1 MKILHTSDWH
11 LGQSFFTKSRKK
23 EHAAFLKWFLQQVEA
38 HQIDAIIVAGDVF
51 DTGTPPSYARELY
64 HAFIGELQSK
74 QCTLVVLGGNHDSV
88 SVLNESKALLKYLN
102 SHVIASTYGE
112 LSEQV
117 IALNDR
123 KGQPR
128 AVLCAVPFIR
138 PRDVL
143 ISEAGQSATDKRQ
156 ALGDAIKQ
164 HYASLYNEASSLRT
178 SLEEEQGKEGSENS
192 AAIPIIATGHLT
204 ALGVSQSES
213 VRDIYIGTLEG
224 FDATGFPPADYI
236 ALGHIHRPQKVAKT
250 EHIRY
255 SGSPIPL
262 SFDELNTQK
271 QVVLVSF
278 DTESTTPIISTL
290 PVPRFQ
296 AMEVIKGDLKAI
308 EEAINKSEAIRFAS
322 QIDDDVNTKSAPLA
336 SDKAMSTKD
345 KALSAAD
352 QALSAAD
359 QAHSATEQTF
369 SAKDPVWLCIE
380 VETEDYLT
388 DLQQRIQSLLEGKNA
403 EILQL
408 KRKRKRTVNSLTEKQ
423 NVQLSEL
430 SVNEVFEARL
440 ALEAI
445 NDDPSRE
452 TEDALSENESC
463 ADVAED
469 PGSEKTLSRINRI
482 RQLFN
487 KAVERVHINDEDAEV
502 LGETSKS
509 NTAGYNSDKTSSQNE
524 SDVSPTS
531 TGESEQDQYRVH
543 KQDHKGKGE

>member
-1 MKILHTSDWH
+1 MRFSISNATSLVLFYMKILHTSDWH
-11 LGQSFFTKSRKK
+11 LGQSFFTKSRKN
-23 EHAAFLKWFLQQVEA
+23 EHAAFLKWLLQQVEA

-64 HAFIGELQSK
+64 HAFIGELQGM

-102 SHVIASTYGE
+102 SHVIASTYGD

-117 IALNDR
+117 ITLNDR
-123 KGQPR
+123 NGQPS

-143 ISEAGQSATDKRQ
+143 VSEAGQSGTDKRQ

-164 HYASLYNEASSLRT
+164 HYGALYNEALSLRA
-178 SLEEEQGKEGSENS
+178 SMEEKRIKEGSKNS

-224 FDATGFPPADYI
+224 FDAKGFPPADYI

-271 QVVLVSF
+271 QVVLITFES
-278 DTESTTPIISTL
+278 ESTTPTISTL

-308 EEAINKSEAIRFAS
+308 EAAINKSEAIALAS
-322 QIDDDVNTKSAPLA
+322 QTDDAV
-336 SDKAMSTKD
+336 
-345 KALSAAD
+345 
-352 QALSAAD
+352 
-359 QAHSATEQTF
+359 SATDNAI
-369 SAKDPVWLCIE
+369 SPKDPVWLCIE

-388 DLQQRIQSLLEGKNA
+388 DLQQRIQGLLEGRNA

-430 SVNEVFEARL
+430 SVNDVFEARL
-440 ALEAI
+440 ALESIEDNPTSESAPSESVQTTLLDDDQSAGGTEEAGSKI
-445 NDDPSRE
+445 NAP
-452 TEDALSENESC
+452 
-463 ADVAED
+463 
-469 PGSEKTLSRINRI
+469 RINRI

-487 KAVERVHINDEDAEV
+487 EAVEQVHTNDEDAEV
-502 LGETSKS
+502 PVETSLA
-509 NTAGYNSDKTSSQNE
+509 NTTDN
-524 SDVSPTS
+524 
-531 TGESEQDQYRVH
+531 
-543 KQDHKGKGE
+543 KGE

>member
-1 MKILHTSDWH
+1 MRFSISNATSLVHFYMKILHTSDWH
-11 LGQSFFTKSRKK
+11 LGQSFFTKSRKN
-23 EHAAFLKWFLQQVEA
+23 EHAAFLKWLLQQVEV

-64 HAFIGELQSK
+64 HAFIGELQGM

-117 IALNDR
+117 ITLNDR
-123 KGQPR
+123 KGQPS
-128 AVLCAVPFIR
+128 AVMCAVPFIR

-143 ISEAGQSATDKRQ
+143 VSEAGQSGTDKRQ

-164 HYASLYNEASSLRT
+164 HYGALYNEALSLRA
-178 SLEEEQGKEGSENS
+178 SIEEKQGEEGSKNS

-224 FDATGFPPADYI
+224 FDAKGFPPADYI

-271 QVVLVSF
+271 QVVLVTFES
-278 DTESTTPIISTL
+278 ESTTPTISTL

-308 EEAINKSEAIRFAS
+308 EAAINKSDAITLAS
-322 QIDDDVNTKSAPLA
+322 QTDDAVSEV
-336 SDKAMSTKD
+336 D
-345 KALSAAD
+345 KALSEFNKTV
-352 QALSAAD
+352 
-359 QAHSATEQTF
+359 SATDNAI
-369 SAKDPVWLCIE
+369 SSKDPVWLCIE

-388 DLQQRIQSLLEGKNA
+388 DLQQRIQGLLEGKNA

-430 SVNEVFEARL
+430 SVNDVFEARL
-440 ALEAI
+440 ALESIEDNPTSESAPTESAQATLL
-445 NDDPSRE
+445 DDDQSTRAME
-452 TEDALSENESC
+452 QA
-463 ADVAED
+463 
-469 PGSEKTLSRINRI
+469 GSEKIASRLNRI

-487 KAVERVHINDEDAEV
+487 EAVEQVHTNDEDAEV
-502 LGETSKS
+502 PVETSLA
-509 NTAGYNSDKTSSQNE
+509 NTTDN
-524 SDVSPTS
+524 
-531 TGESEQDQYRVH
+531 
-543 KQDHKGKGE
+543 KGE

>member
-1 MKILHTSDWH
+1 MRISISNATSLVLFYMKILHTSDWH
-11 LGQSFFTKSRKK
+11 LGQSFFTKSRKN
-23 EHAAFLKWFLQQVEA
+23 EHAAFLKWLLQQVEA

-64 HAFIGELQSK
+64 HAFIGELQGM

-88 SVLNESKALLKYLN
+88 SVLNESKALLKHLN
-102 SHVIASTYGE
+102 SHVIASTYGD

-117 IALNDR
+117 ITLNDR
-123 KGQPR
+123 NGQPS

-143 ISEAGQSATDKRQ
+143 VSEAGQSGTDKRQ

-164 HYASLYNEASSLRT
+164 HYGALYNEALSLRA
-178 SLEEEQGKEGSENS
+178 SIEEKQGEEGSKNS

-224 FDATGFPPADYI
+224 FDAKGFPPADYI

-271 QVVLVSF
+271 QVVLITFES
-278 DTESTTPIISTL
+278 ESTTPTISTL

-308 EEAINKSEAIRFAS
+308 ETAINKSDAITLAS
-322 QIDDDVNTKSAPLA
+322 QTDDAVSEV
-336 SDKAMSTKD
+336 D
-345 KALSAAD
+345 KALSEFNKP
-352 QALSAAD
+352 LSATDNAI
-359 QAHSATEQTF
+359 S
-369 SAKDPVWLCIE
+369 SKDPVWLCIE

-388 DLQQRIQSLLEGKNA
+388 DLQQRIQGLLEGKNA

-408 KRKRKRTVNSLTEKQ
+408 KRKRKRKVNSLTEKQ

-430 SVNEVFEARL
+430 SVNDVFEARL
-440 ALEAI
+440 ALESIEDNPTSESAQSGSVPTESAQATLL
-445 NDDPSRE
+445 DDDQSAGA
-452 TEDALSENESC
+452 TEQA
-463 ADVAED
+463 
-469 PGSEKTLSRINRI
+469 GSEKNAPRINRI

-487 KAVERVHINDEDAEV
+487 EAIEQVHTNDEDAEV
-502 LGETSKS
+502 PVETSLA
-509 NTAGYNSDKTSSQNE
+509 NTTDN
-524 SDVSPTS
+524 
-531 TGESEQDQYRVH
+531 
-543 KQDHKGKGE
+543 KGE

>member
-1 MKILHTSDWH
+1 MRFSISNATSLVHFYMKILHTSDWH
-11 LGQSFFTKSRKK
+11 LGQSFFTKSRKN
-23 EHAAFLKWFLQQVEA
+23 EHAAFLKWLLQQVEV

-64 HAFIGELQSK
+64 HAFIGELQGM

-117 IALNDR
+117 ITLNDR
-123 KGQPR
+123 KGQPS

-143 ISEAGQSATDKRQ
+143 VSEAGQSGTDKRQ

-164 HYASLYNEASSLRT
+164 HYGTLYNEALSLRA
-178 SLEEEQGKEGSENS
+178 SMEEKRIKDGSENS

-224 FDATGFPPADYI
+224 FDAKGFPPADYI

-271 QVVLVSF
+271 QVVLITFES
-278 DTESTTPIISTL
+278 ESTTPTISTL

-308 EEAINKSEAIRFAS
+308 EAAINKSDAITLAS
-322 QIDDDVNTKSAPLA
+322 QTDDAVSEV
-336 SDKAMSTKD
+336 DKP
-345 KALSAAD
+345 LSATDNAI
-352 QALSAAD
+352 S
-359 QAHSATEQTF
+359 S
-369 SAKDPVWLCIE
+369 KDPVWLCIE

-388 DLQQRIQSLLEGKNA
+388 DLQQRIQGLLEGKNA

-408 KRKRKRTVNSLTEKQ
+408 KRKRKRTVNSLTEKH

-430 SVNEVFEARL
+430 SVNDVFEARL
-440 ALEAI
+440 ALESIEDSSATESAQSGSI
-445 NDDPSRE
+445 PTESAQATLLDDDQSTRSME
-452 TEDALSENESC
+452 QA
-463 ADVAED
+463 
-469 PGSEKTLSRINRI
+469 GSEKNAPRINRI

-487 KAVERVHINDEDAEV
+487 EAVEQVHTNDEDAEV
-502 LGETSKS
+502 PVETSLA
-509 NTAGYNSDKTSSQNE
+509 NTTEN
-524 SDVSPTS
+524 
-531 TGESEQDQYRVH
+531 
-543 KQDHKGKGE
+543 KGE

>member
-1 MKILHTSDWH
+1 
-11 LGQSFFTKSRKK
+11 
-23 EHAAFLKWFLQQVEA
+23 QVEV

-64 HAFIGELQSK
+64 HAFIGELQGM

-117 IALNDR
+117 ITLNDR
-123 KGQPR
+123 KGQPS

-143 ISEAGQSATDKRQ
+143 VSEAGQSGTDKRQ

-164 HYASLYNEASSLRT
+164 HYGTLYNEALSLRA
-178 SLEEEQGKEGSENS
+178 SMEEKRIKDGSENS

-224 FDATGFPPADYI
+224 FDAKGFPPADYI

-271 QVVLVSF
+271 QVVLITFES
-278 DTESTTPIISTL
+278 ESTTPTISTL

-308 EEAINKSEAIRFAS
+308 EAAINKSDAITLASQTHDDSNTNSAPVANQKADSAMDNAIR
-322 QIDDDVNTKSAPLA
+322 P
-336 SDKAMSTKD
+336 
-345 KALSAAD
+345 
-352 QALSAAD
+352 
-359 QAHSATEQTF
+359 
-369 SAKDPVWLCIE
+369 KDPVWLCIE

-388 DLQQRIQSLLEGKNA
+388 DLQQRIQGLLEGKNA

-430 SVNEVFEARL
+430 SVNDVFEARL
-440 ALEAI
+440 ALESIEDNPTSESAPTESAQATLL
-445 NDDPSRE
+445 DDDQSTRAME
-452 TEDALSENESC
+452 QA
-463 ADVAED
+463 
-469 PGSEKTLSRINRI
+469 GSEKSASRINRI

-487 KAVERVHINDEDAEV
+487 EAVEQVHTNDEDAEAPV
-502 LGETSKS
+502 ETSLA
-509 NTAGYNSDKTSSQNE
+509 NTTEN
-524 SDVSPTS
+524 
-531 TGESEQDQYRVH
+531 
-543 KQDHKGKGE
+543 KGV

>member
-11 LGQSFFTKSRKK
+11 LGQSFFTKSRKN
-23 EHAAFLKWFLQQVEA
+23 EHAAFLKWLLQQVEV

-64 HAFIGELQSK
+64 HAFIGELQGM

-117 IALNDR
+117 ITLNDR
-123 KGQPR
+123 KGQPS

-143 ISEAGQSATDKRQ
+143 VSEAGQSGTDKRQ

-164 HYASLYNEASSLRT
+164 HYGALYNEALSLRA
-178 SLEEEQGKEGSENS
+178 SIEEKQGEEGSKNS

-224 FDATGFPPADYI
+224 FDAKGFPPADYI

-271 QVVLVSF
+271 QVVLITFES
-278 DTESTTPIISTL
+278 ESTTPTISTL

-308 EEAINKSEAIRFAS
+308 EAAINKSDAITLAS
-322 QIDDDVNTKSAPLA
+322 QTDDAVSEV
-336 SDKAMSTKD
+336 D
-345 KALSAAD
+345 KALSEVNNP
-352 QALSAAD
+352 LSEVNKPLSEFNKAI
-359 QAHSATEQTF
+359 SATDNAI
-369 SAKDPVWLCIE
+369 SSKDPVWLCIE

-388 DLQQRIQSLLEGKNA
+388 DLQQRIQGLLEGKNA

-430 SVNEVFEARL
+430 SVNDVFEARL
-440 ALEAI
+440 ALESIEDNPTSESAPSESVQTTLLDDDQSAGGTEEAGSKI
-445 NDDPSRE
+445 NAP
-452 TEDALSENESC
+452 
-463 ADVAED
+463 
-469 PGSEKTLSRINRI
+469 RINRI

-487 KAVERVHINDEDAEV
+487 EAVEQVHTNDEDAEV
-502 LGETSKS
+502 PVETSLA
-509 NTAGYNSDKTSSQNE
+509 NTTEN
-524 SDVSPTS
+524 
-531 TGESEQDQYRVH
+531 
-543 KQDHKGKGE
+543 KGE

>member
-11 LGQSFFTKSRKK
+11 LGQSFFTKSRKN
-23 EHAAFLKWFLQQVEA
+23 EHATFLKWLLQQVET

-64 HAFIGELQSK
+64 HGFIGELQGMS
-74 QCTLVVLGGNHDSV
+74 CTLVVLGGNHDSV

-112 LSEQV
+112 ISEQV
-117 IALNDR
+117 ITLNDR
-123 KGQPR
+123 KGLPS

-143 ISEAGQSATDKRQ
+143 VSEAGQSATDKRQ

-164 HYASLYNEASSLRT
+164 HYVALYNEALSLRA
-178 SLEEEQGKEGSENS
+178 LMEEKRIKEGSKNS

-224 FDATGFPPADYI
+224 FDAKGFPPADYI

-278 DTESTTPIISTL
+278 ASQSTTPTISTL

-308 EEAINKSEAIRFAS
+308 EAAINESEAIALAS
-322 QIDDDVNTKSAPLA
+322 QTDDAVSEV
-336 SDKAMSTKD
+336 DKAVSELNKT
-345 KALSAAD
+345 L
-352 QALSAAD
+352 
-359 QAHSATEQTF
+359 SATENAI
-369 SAKDPVWLCIE
+369 SPKDPVWLCIE

-388 DLQQRIQSLLEGKNA
+388 DLQQRIQGLLEGKNA

-408 KRKRKRTVNSLTEKQ
+408 KRKRKRTANSLTEKQ

-430 SVNEVFEARL
+430 SVNDVFEARL
-440 ALEAI
+440 ALESIGDNSISEPAQEI
-445 NDDPSRE
+445 LLGDDQSAGE
-452 TEDALSENESC
+452 TEEA
-463 ADVAED
+463 A
-469 PGSEKTLSRINRI
+469 SEKSASRINRI

-487 KAVERVHINDEDAEV
+487 EAVERVHTNDEDV
-502 LGETSKS
+502 DVSGEISLPRAARKTS
-509 NTAGYNSDKTSSQNE
+509 AGASSQNE
-524 SDVSPTS
+524 SYSTS
-531 TGESEQDQYRVH
+531 TEIGKAELEQGDAQQH
-543 KQDHKGKGE
+543 GHKGKGE

>member
-1 MKILHTSDWH
+1 MRFSISNATSLVHFYMKILHTSDWH
-11 LGQSFFTKSRKK
+11 LGQSFFTKSRKN
-23 EHAAFLKWFLQQVEA
+23 EHAAFLKWLLQQVEV

-64 HAFIGELQSK
+64 HAFIGELQGM

-117 IALNDR
+117 ITLNDR
-123 KGQPR
+123 KGQPS

-143 ISEAGQSATDKRQ
+143 VSEAGQSGTDKRQ

-164 HYASLYNEASSLRT
+164 HYGTLYNEALSLRA
-178 SLEEEQGKEGSENS
+178 SMEEKRIKDGSENS

-224 FDATGFPPADYI
+224 FDAKGFPPADYI

-271 QVVLVSF
+271 QVVLITFES
-278 DTESTTPIISTL
+278 ESTTPTISTL

-308 EEAINKSEAIRFAS
+308 EAAINKSDAITLAS
-322 QIDDDVNTKSAPLA
+322 QTDDAVSEV
-336 SDKAMSTKD
+336 DKP
-345 KALSAAD
+345 LSATDNAI
-352 QALSAAD
+352 S
-359 QAHSATEQTF
+359 S
-369 SAKDPVWLCIE
+369 KDPVWLCIE

-388 DLQQRIQSLLEGKNA
+388 DLQQRIQGLLEGKNA

-408 KRKRKRTVNSLTEKQ
+408 KRKRKRTINSLTEKQ

-430 SVNEVFEARL
+430 SVNDVFEARL
-440 ALEAI
+440 ALESIEDSSATESAQSGSI
-445 NDDPSRE
+445 PTESAQATLLDDDQSTRSME
-452 TEDALSENESC
+452 QA
-463 ADVAED
+463 
-469 PGSEKTLSRINRI
+469 GSEKNAPRINRI

-487 KAVERVHINDEDAEV
+487 EAVEQVHTNDEDAEV
-502 LGETSKS
+502 PVETSLA
-509 NTAGYNSDKTSSQNE
+509 NTTEN
-524 SDVSPTS
+524 
-531 TGESEQDQYRVH
+531 
-543 KQDHKGKGE
+543 KGE

>member
-1 MKILHTSDWH
+1 MRFSISNATSLVHFYMKILHTSDWH
-11 LGQSFFTKSRKK
+11 LGQSFFTKSRKN
-23 EHAAFLKWFLQQVEA
+23 EHAAFLKWLLQQVEV

-64 HAFIGELQSK
+64 HAFIGELQGM

-117 IALNDR
+117 ITLNDR
-123 KGQPR
+123 KGQPS

-143 ISEAGQSATDKRQ
+143 VSEAGQSGTDKRQ

-164 HYASLYNEASSLRT
+164 HYGALYNEALSLRA
-178 SLEEEQGKEGSENS
+178 SIEEKQGEEGSKNS

-224 FDATGFPPADYI
+224 FDAKGFPPADYI

-271 QVVLVSF
+271 QVVLITFES
-278 DTESTTPIISTL
+278 ESTTPTISTL

-308 EEAINKSEAIRFAS
+308 EAAISKSDAITLAS
-322 QIDDDVNTKSAPLA
+322 QTDDAVSEV
-336 SDKAMSTKD
+336 DKAVSEVD
-345 KALSAAD
+345 KPLSATDNAI
-352 QALSAAD
+352 S
-359 QAHSATEQTF
+359 S
-369 SAKDPVWLCIE
+369 KDPVWLCIE

-388 DLQQRIQSLLEGKNA
+388 DLQQRIQGLLEGKNA

-408 KRKRKRTVNSLTEKQ
+408 KRKRKRTINSLTEKQ

-430 SVNEVFEARL
+430 SVNDVFEARL
-440 ALEAI
+440 ALESIEDSSTTESAQETLL
-445 NDDPSRE
+445 DDDQSARE
-452 TEDALSENESC
+452 TKEA
-463 ADVAED
+463 
-469 PGSEKTLSRINRI
+469 GSEKSASRINRI
-482 RQLFN
+482 RRLFN
-487 KAVERVHINDEDAEV
+487 EAVEQVHTNDEDTEV
-502 LGETSKS
+502 SVEATLA
-509 NTAGYNSDKTSSQNE
+509 NTTEN
-524 SDVSPTS
+524 
-531 TGESEQDQYRVH
+531 
-543 KQDHKGKGE
+543 KGE

>member
-1 MKILHTSDWH
+1 MRFSISNATSLVHFYMKILHTSDWH
-11 LGQSFFTKSRKK
+11 LGQSFFTKSRKN
-23 EHAAFLKWFLQQVEA
+23 EHAAFLKWLLQQVEV

-64 HAFIGELQSK
+64 HAFIGELQGM

-117 IALNDR
+117 ITLNDR
-123 KGQPR
+123 KGQPS

-143 ISEAGQSATDKRQ
+143 VSEAGQSGTDKRQ

-164 HYASLYNEASSLRT
+164 HYGTLYNEALSLRA
-178 SLEEEQGKEGSENS
+178 SMEEKRIKDGSENS

-224 FDATGFPPADYI
+224 FDAKGFPPADYI

-271 QVVLVSF
+271 QVVLITFES
-278 DTESTTPIISTL
+278 ESTTPTISTL

-308 EEAINKSEAIRFAS
+308 EAAISKSDAITLAS
-322 QIDDDVNTKSAPLA
+322 QTDDAVSEV
-336 SDKAMSTKD
+336 DKP
-345 KALSAAD
+345 LSATDNAI
-352 QALSAAD
+352 S
-359 QAHSATEQTF
+359 S
-369 SAKDPVWLCIE
+369 KDPVWLCIE

-388 DLQQRIQSLLEGKNA
+388 DLQQRIQGLLEGKNA

-430 SVNEVFEARL
+430 SVNDVFEARL
-440 ALEAI
+440 ALESIEDSSATESAQSGSI
-445 NDDPSRE
+445 PTESAQATLLDDDQSTRAME
-452 TEDALSENESC
+452 QA
-463 ADVAED
+463 
-469 PGSEKTLSRINRI
+469 GSEKSASRLNRI

-487 KAVERVHINDEDAEV
+487 EAVEQVHTNDEDAEV
-502 LGETSKS
+502 PVETSLA
-509 NTAGYNSDKTSSQNE
+509 NTTDN
-524 SDVSPTS
+524 
-531 TGESEQDQYRVH
+531 
-543 KQDHKGKGE
+543 KGE

>member
-11 LGQSFFTKSRKK
+11 LGQSFFTKSRKN
-23 EHAAFLKWFLQQVEA
+23 EHAAFLKWLLQQVEV

-64 HAFIGELQSK
+64 HAFIGELQGM

-117 IALNDR
+117 ITLNDR
-123 KGQPR
+123 KGQPS

-143 ISEAGQSATDKRQ
+143 VSEAGQSGTDKRQ
-156 ALGDAIKQ
+156 ALGDVIKQ
-164 HYASLYNEASSLRT
+164 HYRTLYNEALSLRA
-178 SLEEEQGKEGSENS
+178 SMEEKRIKDGSENS

-224 FDATGFPPADYI
+224 FDAKGFPPADYI

-271 QVVLVSF
+271 QVVLVTFES
-278 DTESTTPIISTL
+278 ESTTPTISTL

-296 AMEVIKGDLKAI
+296 AMEVIKGDLQAI
-308 EEAINKSEAIRFAS
+308 EAAINKSEAIA
-322 QIDDDVNTKSAPLA
+322 LA
-336 SDKAMSTKD
+336 SHTDDAVSELDEVD
-345 KALSAAD
+345 KALSEMNKAV
-352 QALSAAD
+352 SAMDNAIRP
-359 QAHSATEQTF
+359 
-369 SAKDPVWLCIE
+369 KDPVWLCIE

-388 DLQQRIQSLLEGKNA
+388 DLQQRIQGLLEGKNA

-430 SVNEVFEARL
+430 SVNDVFEARL
-440 ALEAI
+440 ALESIEDNPTSESAPTESAQATLL
-445 NDDPSRE
+445 DDDQSTRAME
-452 TEDALSENESC
+452 QA
-463 ADVAED
+463 
-469 PGSEKTLSRINRI
+469 GSEKSASRINRI

-487 KAVERVHINDEDAEV
+487 EAVEQVHTNDEDAEAPV
-502 LGETSKS
+502 ETSLA
-509 NTAGYNSDKTSSQNE
+509 NTTEN
-524 SDVSPTS
+524 
-531 TGESEQDQYRVH
+531 
-543 KQDHKGKGE
+543 KGV

>member
-1 MKILHTSDWH
+1 MRFSISNATSLVHFYMKILHTSDWH
-11 LGQSFFTKSRKK
+11 LGQSFFTKSRKN
-23 EHAAFLKWFLQQVEA
+23 EHADFLKWLLQQVEV

-64 HAFIGELQSK
+64 HAFIGELQGM

-117 IALNDR
+117 ITLNDR
-123 KGQPR
+123 KGQPS

-143 ISEAGQSATDKRQ
+143 VSEAGQSGTDKRQ

-164 HYASLYNEASSLRT
+164 HYGTLYNEALSLRA
-178 SLEEEQGKEGSENS
+178 SIEEKQGEEGSKNS

-224 FDATGFPPADYI
+224 FDAKGFPPADYI

-271 QVVLVSF
+271 QVVLITFES
-278 DTESTTPIISTL
+278 ESTTPTISTL

-308 EEAINKSEAIRFAS
+308 EAAINKSDAITLAS
-322 QIDDDVNTKSAPLA
+322 QTDDAVSEV
-336 SDKAMSTKD
+336 DKAVSEVD
-345 KALSAAD
+345 KPLSATDNAI
-352 QALSAAD
+352 SP
-359 QAHSATEQTF
+359 
-369 SAKDPVWLCIE
+369 KDPVWLCIE
-380 VETEDYLT
+380 VEKEDYLT
-388 DLQQRIQSLLEGKNA
+388 DLQQRIQGLLEGKNA

-408 KRKRKRTVNSLTEKQ
+408 KRKRKRTINSLTEKQ

-430 SVNEVFEARL
+430 SVNDVFEARL
-440 ALEAI
+440 ALESIEDNPTSEPAPCESAPTESA
-445 NDDPSRE
+445 PSESVRE
-452 TEDALSENESC
+452 TLLDDDQSPRAMEEA
-463 ADVAED
+463 
-469 PGSEKTLSRINRI
+469 GSEKNASRINRI

-487 KAVERVHINDEDAEV
+487 EALERVHTNDEDAEV
-502 LGETSKS
+502 SVEAPLA
-509 NTAGYNSDKTSSQNE
+509 NTTEN
-524 SDVSPTS
+524 
-531 TGESEQDQYRVH
+531 
-543 KQDHKGKGE
+543 KGE

>member
-11 LGQSFFTKSRKK
+11 LGQSFFTKSRKN
-23 EHAAFLKWFLQQVEA
+23 EHAAFLKWLLQQVEV

-64 HAFIGELQSK
+64 HAFIGELQGM

-102 SHVIASTYGE
+102 SHVIASTYGD

-117 IALNDR
+117 IMLNDR
-123 KGQPR
+123 NGQPC

-143 ISEAGQSATDKRQ
+143 VSEAGQSATDKRQ

-164 HYASLYNEASSLRT
+164 HYGALYNEALSLRA
-178 SLEEEQGKEGSENS
+178 SIEEKQAEQGSENS

-224 FDATGFPPADYI
+224 FDAKGFPPADYI

-262 SFDELNTQK
+262 GFDELNTQK
-271 QVVLVSF
+271 QVVLVTFES
-278 DTESTTPIISTL
+278 ESTTPTISTL

-308 EEAINKSEAIRFAS
+308 EAAINKSDAITLAS
-322 QIDDDVNTKSAPLA
+322 QTDDAVSELDEV
-336 SDKAMSTKD
+336 D
-345 KALSAAD
+345 KALSEFNKTI
-352 QALSAAD
+352 
-359 QAHSATEQTF
+359 SATDNAI
-369 SAKDPVWLCIE
+369 SSKDPVWLCIE

-388 DLQQRIQSLLEGKNA
+388 DLQQRIQGLLEGKNA

-408 KRKRKRTVNSLTEKQ
+408 KRKRKRMVNSLTEKQ

-430 SVNEVFEARL
+430 SVNDVFEARL
-440 ALEAI
+440 ALESIEDNTTSESAPTESAQATLL
-445 NDDPSRE
+445 DDDQSTRAME
-452 TEDALSENESC
+452 QA
-463 ADVAED
+463 
-469 PGSEKTLSRINRI
+469 GSEKSASRLNRI

-487 KAVERVHINDEDAEV
+487 EAVEQVHTNDEDTEV
-502 LGETSKS
+502 PVETSLA
-509 NTAGYNSDKTSSQNE
+509 NTTEN
-524 SDVSPTS
+524 
-531 TGESEQDQYRVH
+531 
-543 KQDHKGKGE
+543 KGE

>member
-1 MKILHTSDWH
+1 MRFSISNATSLVHFYMKILHTSDWH
-11 LGQSFFTKSRKK
+11 LGQSFFTKSRKN
-23 EHAAFLKWFLQQVEA
+23 EHAAFLKWLLQQVEV

-64 HAFIGELQSK
+64 HAFIGELQGM

-102 SHVIASTYGE
+102 SHVIASTYGD

-117 IALNDR
+117 ITLNDR
-123 KGQPR
+123 KGQPS

-143 ISEAGQSATDKRQ
+143 VSEAGQSGTDKRQ

-164 HYASLYNEASSLRT
+164 HYGALYNEALSLRA
-178 SLEEEQGKEGSENS
+178 SIEEKQAEQGSKNS

-224 FDATGFPPADYI
+224 FDAKGFPPADYI

-271 QVVLVSF
+271 QVVLVTFES
-278 DTESTTPIISTL
+278 ESTTPTISTL

-308 EEAINKSEAIRFAS
+308 EAAINKSDAITLAS
-322 QIDDDVNTKSAPLA
+322 QTDDAVSEV
-336 SDKAMSTKD
+336 DKAVSEVD
-345 KALSAAD
+345 KALSEVNK
-352 QALSAAD
+352 ALSEFNKTI
-359 QAHSATEQTF
+359 SATDNAI
-369 SAKDPVWLCIE
+369 SSKDPVWLCIE

-388 DLQQRIQSLLEGKNA
+388 DLQQRIQGLLEGKNA

-430 SVNEVFEARL
+430 SVNDVFEARL
-440 ALEAI
+440 ALESIEDNTTRESAQSGSI
-445 NDDPSRE
+445 PTESAQATLLDDDQSTRSME
-452 TEDALSENESC
+452 QA
-463 ADVAED
+463 
-469 PGSEKTLSRINRI
+469 GSEKNAPRINRI

-487 KAVERVHINDEDAEV
+487 EAVEQVHTNDEDAEV
-502 LGETSKS
+502 PVETSLA
-509 NTAGYNSDKTSSQNE
+509 NTTEN
-524 SDVSPTS
+524 
-531 TGESEQDQYRVH
+531 
-543 KQDHKGKGE
+543 KGE